1 MDPLTNLRLPF
12 CPQGRFIH
20 VPPPSPV
27 TDWDMSYGTPW
38 WLDTRKYY
46 IGHLSAKTR
55 HIRIKN
61 VLTSQ
66 HHELEVPS
74 EETINEI
81 KQRYLAFNTH
91 ASSYIWK
98 ALMPTGAGAGGGGG
112 GEEGGDLEF
121 DFVTLDMDKTLE
133 ENGIVDYES
142 KYDEMLT
149 QGDIYIPVIHIYY
162 TDDLSEA

>member
-1 MDPLTNLRLPF
+1 MPF

-20 VPPPSPV
+20 VPPPTPV

-38 WLDTRKYY
+38 WLDTEKYY

-91 ASSYIWK
+91 ASSYIWT
-98 ALMPTGAGAGGGGG
+98 ALMPTGQAPAD
-112 GEEGGDLEF
+112 GEDLEF